1 LGTED
6 SKESLS
12 YFAARTLGNTAQLF
26 IISWSRKKYHA
37 TSIIQYVG
45 EKINQQE
52 VLEDHVALFPKAVD
66 VEEKKKQLY

>member
-52 VLEDHVALFPKAVD
+52 VVALFPKAVD